1 MMAAAAGIN
10 MPDES
15 GAEFIVLMQTQNE
28 SITAFLGTKIL
39 EITPGHARVSMVM
52 KPEHLNFYG
61 VVFGGIIMSLA
72 DQAFGCAVNS
82 LKYPSLAVQFTTYFL
97 ASAYGGD
104 ELTAEAR
111 VVRSGR
117 RVSVAEVDV
126 FNQDGTL
133 IARAT
138 GTDIAVEK

>member
-1 MMAAAAGIN
+1 MA
-10 MPDES
+10 DET
-15 GAEFIVLMQTQNE
+15 GDAFIELMRTKNE
-28 SITAFLGTKIL
+28 SITSFLGTRIV
-39 EITPGHARVSMVM
+39 EISPGYARVSMKM

-82 LKYPSLAVQFTTYFL
+82 LKYPSLAVQFSTYFL
-97 ASAYGGD
+97 ASAYADD

-117 RVSVAEVDV
+117 RVSLAEVDV
-126 FNQDGTL
+126 FNQDGKL
-133 IARAT
+133 IAKAT
-138 GTDIAVEK
+138 GTDIAVEKTE

>member
-1 MMAAAAGIN
+1 MEKETG
-10 MPDES
+10 ET
-15 GAEFIVLMQTQNE
+15 FIDLVKAQTE
-28 SITAFLGTKIL
+28 SISSFLGT
-39 EITPGHARVSMVM
+39 EIVEISPGYAKVKMAM
-52 KPEHLNFYG
+52 KPEYLNFYG

-82 LKYPSLAVQFTTYFL
+82 LKYPSLAVQFNTYFL

-111 VVRSGR
+111 VVKSGR
-117 RVSVAEVDV
+117 RVSVAEVSV
-126 FNQDGTL
+126 TNQNGKL
-133 IARAT
+133 IATAN